1 MICEWLFSGRA
12 RGNPSTVPVPR
23 KRSPHTGSR
32 TVPGSVRVW
41 SRGIRSRLD
50 SCDCHTWTTQ
60 SREGLINLKLSAPKT
75 LTFLIAVALIVFGI
89 LAEFTSIVDVSGD
102 TGVLAL
108 AGGGVLLAIGCLFRG
123 I

>member
-1 MICEWLFSGRA
+1 
-12 RGNPSTVPVPR
+12 
-23 KRSPHTGSR
+23 
-32 TVPGSVRVW
+32 
-41 SRGIRSRLD
+41 
-50 SCDCHTWTTQ
+50 
-60 SREGLINLKLSAPKT
+60 